1 LTYEFIFCQLLRRC
15 ISSILEGLYQ
25 CTTPSHFIKYIKK
38 LKDHHACSLE
48 GAPKSR
54 PIGVTIIAILN
65 IIGGAFMLV
74 FGIGLI
80 TLGAILPT
88 LPPSVFNQT
97 DIQGNLTA
105 EQLPI
110 PPPAPSSSGSP
121 MALQS
126 FLGGL
131 GIAFG
136 AVLVAIAIVS
146 FVVAYGL
153 LKGKGWAWTLAIIL
167 SIISIV
173 WNAITLATAANFGGI
188 ISIIISGIILYY
200 LFRPHVK
207 EYFGKG

>member
-1 LTYEFIFCQLLRRC
+1 
-15 ISSILEGLYQ
+15 
-25 CTTPSHFIKYIKK
+25 
-38 LKDHHACSLE
+38 
-48 GAPKSR
+48 
-54 PIGVTIIAILN
+54 
-65 IIGGAFMLV
+65 MLI

-80 TLGAILPT
+80 TLGAFLPT
-88 LPPSVFNQT
+88 LPPSAFNQT

-105 EQLPI
+105 AQIPI
-110 PPPAPSSSGSP
+110 PPTSSDSP
-121 MALQS
+121 MALQT

-153 LKGKGWAWTLAIIL
+153 LKGKRWAWTVSIIL

-173 WNAITLATAANFGGI
+173 WNVITLVTAANYGGI

-207 EYFGKG
+207 AYFGKGVNPSRPAT

>member
-1 LTYEFIFCQLLRRC
+1 
-15 ISSILEGLYQ
+15 
-25 CTTPSHFIKYIKK
+25 
-38 LKDHHACSLE
+38 LE

-97 DIQGNLTA
+97 EIQGNLTA
-105 EQLPI
+105 GQLPI
-110 PPPAPSSSGSP
+110 SPPASSSDSP

-126 FLGGL
+126 FIGGL

-153 LKGKGWAWTLAIIL
+153 LKGRGWAWTLAIIL

-207 EYFGKG
+207 EYFGKR

>member
-1 LTYEFIFCQLLRRC
+1 
-15 ISSILEGLYQ
+15 
-25 CTTPSHFIKYIKK
+25 
-38 LKDHHACSLE
+38 LE

-54 PIGVTIIAILN
+54 PLGVTIIAILD
-65 IIGGAFMLV
+65 IIGGAFMLI

-80 TLGAILPT
+80 TLGAVLPT

-105 EQLPI
+105 AQIPI
-110 PPPAPSSSGSP
+110 PPSDSP

-136 AVLVAIAIVS
+136 AVLIALAIVS
-146 FVVAYGL
+146 FIVAYGL
-153 LKGKGWAWTLAIIL
+153 LKGKGWAWTVAIIL
-167 SIISIV
+167 SIISMV
-173 WNAITLATAANFGGI
+173 WNAITLVTAANFGGI

-207 EYFGKG
+207 AYFGKR

>member
-1 LTYEFIFCQLLRRC
+1 
-15 ISSILEGLYQ
+15 
-25 CTTPSHFIKYIKK
+25 
-38 LKDHHACSLE
+38 
-48 GAPKSR
+48 
-54 PIGVTIIAILN
+54 
-65 IIGGAFMLV
+65 MLI

-80 TLGAILPT
+80 ALGAVLPT
-88 LPPSVFNQT
+88 LPPSAFNQT

-105 EQLPI
+105 AQIPI
-110 PPPAPSSSGSP
+110 PPSDSDSP

-146 FVVAYGL
+146 FIVAYGL
-153 LKGKGWAWTLAIIL
+153 LKGKGWAWTVAIIL

-173 WNAITLATAANFGGI
+173 WNIITLVTAANYGGI

-207 EYFGKG
+207 AYFGKGVDPSRPAA

>member
-1 LTYEFIFCQLLRRC
+1 
-15 ISSILEGLYQ
+15 
-25 CTTPSHFIKYIKK
+25 
-38 LKDHHACSLE
+38 
-48 GAPKSR
+48 
-54 PIGVTIIAILN
+54 
-65 IIGGAFMLV
+65 MLI

-80 TLGAILPT
+80 TLGAFLPT
-88 LPPSVFNQT
+88 LPPSAFNQT

-105 EQLPI
+105 AQIPI
-110 PPPAPSSSGSP
+110 PPTSSDSP
-121 MALQS
+121 MALQT

-153 LKGKGWAWTLAIIL
+153 LKGKGWAWTVSIIL

-173 WNAITLATAANFGGI
+173 WNVITLVTAANYGGI

-207 EYFGKG
+207 AYFGKGVNPSRPAT

>member
-1 LTYEFIFCQLLRRC
+1 
-15 ISSILEGLYQ
+15 
-25 CTTPSHFIKYIKK
+25 
-38 LKDHHACSLE
+38 
-48 GAPKSR
+48 
-54 PIGVTIIAILN
+54 
-65 IIGGAFMLV
+65 MLI

-80 TLGAILPT
+80 TLGAVLPT
-88 LPPSVFNQT
+88 LPPSAFNQT

-105 EQLPI
+105 AQIPI
-110 PPPAPSSSGSP
+110 PPPSSSDSP
-121 MALQS
+121 MALQT

-131 GIAFG
+131 IIPFG

-153 LKGKGWAWTLAIIL
+153 LKGKGWAWTLSIIL

-173 WNAITLATAANFGGI
+173 WNAITLVTAANYGGI

-207 EYFGKG
+207 AYFGKGVSPSRPAT